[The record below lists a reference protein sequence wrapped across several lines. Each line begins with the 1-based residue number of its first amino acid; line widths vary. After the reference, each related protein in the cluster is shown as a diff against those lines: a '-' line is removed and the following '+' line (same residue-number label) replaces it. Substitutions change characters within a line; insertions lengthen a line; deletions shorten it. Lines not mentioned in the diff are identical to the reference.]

1 MYIPR
6 WALFLL
12 TFVGAT
18 LFGWAVRMAVDD
30 DGAPPVAGPES
41 TVAAPAPQRATT
53 PRAAAPAVR
62 ERRPRPAPASAPA
75 PPAPAPT
82 PIYVPVYIPV
92 YLPAN
97 TGDAGVTG
105 ATAPARARPRAP
117 EPAPVAEQPAPP
129 PREPEPVA
137 YEPESEPE
145 PEAIAYEPEP
155 VAYEPEPEPVAER
168 PSPSPEP
175 TRPTPNRSSTPSR
188 EEPTPEQ
195 PPRRATDPVRKPP
208 RPTQRPDDQRSRLAA
223 PPPAAGTFTPPT
235 SIMTI
240 NANGDGIVIAAD
252 GAIVAVGDHPT
263 VTGNTGDT
271 SASGIIAVDA
281 HDSAVISG
289 NSERTTVE
297 QASPPSAP
305 SVAATETGAEA
316 RSGDTDPAPA
326 PGTKNRSGGGRRAV
340 AIAGIENHSVDVG
353 GDENVVTYDDSNV
366 ALDRNGRVNGNTGDT
381 DTSGLNVVDDEG
393 SAIRSGDSGNSD
405 EAPDDPPFAA
415 SSAGPPAESDGRR
428 ESSGQSVPEKDSSAR
443 PPAESNGRRESSGQS
458 VPEKDSSAR
467 PPAESDGR
475 RESSGQSVP
484 EKDSSARP
492 PAESDGQG
500 DASRPSAA
508 VATSSPRP
516 LPEANGRQGG
526 SQPSASVADVNGVS
540 TATADDSLVV
550 GGDGI
555 DDNGVTVRGRRNVV
569 TYDDGNVAVGGTGD
583 VNSQIG
589 DSDTGGAVTIGTRGS
604 HIRAGDSF
612 LPARQQAGAQRPDPF
627 DGDDPDVGRD

>member
-30 DGAPPVAGPES
+30 DGAASVAGPDGTALS
-41 TVAAPAPQRATT
+41 APARPGAAT
-53 PRAAAPAVR
+53 PARRREPKSVERAAR
-62 ERRPRPAPASAPA
+62 ERRPRTERPASAPPA
-75 PPAPAPT
+75 PPPAPA

-97 TGDAGVTG
+97 TGGAEVAG
-105 ATAPARARPRAP
+105 ATAPASGRPRAP
-117 EPAPVAEQPAPP
+117 EPAPAAEQPAPP
-129 PREPEPVA
+129 PEPEPVA
-137 YEPESEPE
+137 YEPEPE
-145 PEAIAYEPEP
+145 PEAEPVAYEPEP
-155 VAYEPEPEPVAER
+155 VAYEPEPEPAPPAPVAER
-168 PSPSPEP
+168 PSPSPERTHPAPNRPSTPPRERP
-175 TRPTPNRSSTPSR
+175 TR
-188 EEPTPEQ
+188 EQ
-195 PPRRATDPVRKPP
+195 PPRRPTNPVRKPTHP
-208 RPTQRPDDQRSRLAA
+208 DGQRPSDAAA
-223 PPPAAGTFTPPT
+223 PPAAGTSTPGTFTPPT

-252 GAIVAVGDHPT
+252 GAIVAVGDHPI

-281 HDSAVISG
+281 HDSALISG
-289 NSERTTVE
+289 DSERKTVE
-297 QASPPSAP
+297 QVSPPSSP
-305 SVAATETGAEA
+305 SASTAETNAEA
-316 RSGDTDPAPA
+316 PPSGDTDPASA
-326 PGTKNRSGGGRRAV
+326 TGGNNRSGGGRRAV
-340 AIAGIENHSVDVG
+340 AIAGMENHSVDVG

-393 SAIRSGDSGNSD
+393 SMIRSGDSGDSD

-415 SSAGPPAESDGRR
+415 SAARPPSSTTGRRDASRPSAPAKESSAPPAEDKGQQ
-428 ESSGQSVPEKDSSAR
+428 SGSRPSAPAPESSAR
-443 PPAESNGRRESSGQS
+443 PPAEGNGRG
-458 VPEKDSSAR
+458 DSSR
-467 PPAESDGR
+467 PA
-475 RESSGQSVP
+475 
-484 EKDSSARP
+484 
-492 PAESDGQG
+492 
-500 DASRPSAA
+500 AA
-508 VATSSPRP
+508 VATTSTRP
-516 LPEANGRQGG
+516 LAEANGRQGG
-526 SQPSASVADVNGVS
+526 AQPSASVADVNGVS
-540 TATADDSLVV
+540 TATADDSLVI

-569 TYDDGNVAVGGTGD
+569 NYDDGNVAVGGTGD

-604 HIRAGDSF
+604 RIRAGDSF

>member
-30 DGAPPVAGPES
+30 DGGGSVAGPES

-82 PIYVPVYIPV
+82 PIYIPVYIPV

-155 VAYEPEPEPVAER
+155 VAYEPEPEPEPEPVAER

-175 TRPTPNRSSTPSR
+175 NHPAPNRPSTPPR
-188 EEPTPEQ
+188 EKPTREQ
-195 PPRRATDPVRKPP
+195 PPRRLTNPVRKP
-208 RPTQRPDDQRSRLAA
+208 TRPDDQRSSVAE

-316 RSGDTDPAPA
+316 RSGDTDPAPT

-415 SSAGPPAESDGRR
+415 SSADPPAESDGRR
-428 ESSGQSVPEKDSSAR
+428 ESSGQSVPEKDSSA
-443 PPAESNGRRESSGQS
+443 G
-458 VPEKDSSAR
+458 